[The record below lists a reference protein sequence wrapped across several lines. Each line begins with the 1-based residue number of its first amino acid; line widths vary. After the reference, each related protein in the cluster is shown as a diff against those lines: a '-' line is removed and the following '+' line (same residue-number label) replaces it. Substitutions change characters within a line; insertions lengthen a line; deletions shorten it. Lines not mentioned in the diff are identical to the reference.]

1 METMAQEWI
10 KEGEAKGK
18 KEGIDIGKKEGI
30 QIGEERGEARGK
42 LIAQRQIMVQLLHH
56 RFPIPSEE
64 EQKKYTAYLA
74 QIDNLDA
81 LTQLVNQLLTAETLA
96 EFEQKLLGYLPKD
109 EAQK

>member
-10 KEGEAKGK
+10 QEGEAKGK

-56 RFPIPSEE
+56 RFPILTEE
-64 EQKKYTAYLA
+64 EQKNTLSTLP
-74 QIDNLDA
+74 N
-81 LTQLVNQLLTAETLA
+81 LTAST
-96 EFEQKLLGYLPKD
+96 P
-109 EAQK
+109 